1 MGGME
6 ISNSTSNI
14 LINSQNGALTL
25 QTAGTNRLA
34 LNNVG
39 GFGTQLCNFCLT
51 GTYQTLVTVENGSY
65 GLLML
70 SSCLGGGTYAM
81 YNIYNNAGVTT
92 TNLIQGNNIPTCIV
106 GNAVKVASSNSAT
119 YCDMRSS
126 YIRFY

>member
-1 MGGME
+1 MGGLE
-6 ISNSTSNI
+6 LSNASCHLFVNTLCTFAI
-14 LINSQNGALTL
+14 QTNGTE
-25 QTAGTNRLA
+25 RLRV
-34 LNNVG
+34 NNVG
-39 GFGTQLCNFCLT
+39 GFGTQLCSFCLT

-70 SSCLGGGTYAM
+70 SSCLGGGTYAL
-81 YNIYNNAGVTT
+81 YNIFNNAGTT
-92 TNLIQGNNIPTCIV
+92 TANLIQGNNIPTCIV